1 MARAGFQVIEI
12 GDLYETDII
21 GVSFIGAPL
30 HSITAKECVD
40 RFFDTCVV
48 VATYL
53 ESSCYTFRLEKP
65 FRSDSN
71 ALQPRSEPPLSVSE
85 LVRVQEETLGGLLCI
100 NILIRCE
107 ILGVPVAL
115 EAADNSR
122 FWQAVSTQCAG
133 FDVGIFALCMIGGA
147 HSKRI
152 LLVGR
157 RLPGILAASGRCDAL
172 HARTHK
178 RQSPR
183 KMLSRWPWS
192 CLLLFTTKSLMLLAA
207 SLVVHS
213 IRICR
218 VAHQF
223 DMQSS
228 ITQAALRLPRGAK
241 DIPMLPEYLQIIV
254 TEVSG
259 ERAAALLAYIR
270 KNPSG
275 ECVPHGAT
283 LLRLL
288 DHRSNISRAPILALI
303 RMHVSS
309 LLSAGSNDM
318 MYIQRWHR
326 ARYGRVLVGSEFAN
340 PFNINQ
346 STDINMCLYQ
356 IRRYQWSRR
365 DFPQCLGVV
374 AGKRI
379 SPCHGEILIDEFI
392 KFFKYAH
399 GPYTAVWSVPWT
411 TTSFVEY
418 SVLVCHQ
425 RSHLRTTHPS
435 RVRRE
440 MENTYFCAPPGR
452 SVTPRCPQ

>member
-40 RFFDTCVV
+40 RIFDTCVV

-71 ALQPRSEPPLSVSE
+71 ALQPRSEPPLSVRE

-152 LLVGR
+152 RLVGR
-157 RLPGILAASGRCDAL
+157 RLPGILPASGRCDAL

-218 VAHQF
+218 VAHHLTCSLQ
-223 DMQSS
+223 
-228 ITQAALRLPRGAK
+228 LHRLPYVCR
-241 DIPMLPEYLQIIV
+241 EEQRTYRC
-254 TEVSG
+254 S
-259 ERAAALLAYIR
+259 
-270 KNPSG
+270 PST
-275 ECVPHGAT
+275 C
-283 LLRLL
+283 RLL
-288 DHRSNISRAPILALI
+288 
-303 RMHVSS
+303 
-309 LLSAGSNDM
+309 
-318 MYIQRWHR
+318 
-326 ARYGRVLVGSEFAN
+326 
-340 PFNINQ
+340 
-346 STDINMCLYQ
+346 
-356 IRRYQWSRR
+356 
-365 DFPQCLGVV
+365 
-374 AGKRI
+374 
-379 SPCHGEILIDEFI
+379 
-392 KFFKYAH
+392 
-399 GPYTAVWSVPWT
+399 
-411 TTSFVEY
+411 
-418 SVLVCHQ
+418 
-425 RSHLRTTHPS
+425 
-435 RVRRE
+435 
-440 MENTYFCAPPGR
+440 
-452 SVTPRCPQ
+452 